1 MKRTAAI
8 LLALVT
14 MAVPAQAMTVSAKVG
29 PLVKEAQSLAQAKK
43 YKAAMAK
50 LDEAEAVES
59 TADDETVINQLR
71 QYIAVASSD
80 STQHTQPTHPHF
92 TSAGMEITNC
102 DGRPANGAQP

>member
-80 STQHTQPTHPHF
+80 STQPTHPHC
-92 TSAGMEITNC
+92 TSAGMGITNC